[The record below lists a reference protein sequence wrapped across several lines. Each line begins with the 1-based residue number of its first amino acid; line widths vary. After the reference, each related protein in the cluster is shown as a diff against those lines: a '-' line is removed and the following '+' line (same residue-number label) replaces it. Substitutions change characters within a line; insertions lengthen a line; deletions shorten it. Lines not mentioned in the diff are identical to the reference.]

1 MSSPDDRV
9 SRSWRRFLRFNVGW
23 LIVVVLVIGAGLG
36 WVAREAHIQR
46 DAVAAIKRAGGSVG
60 FHTGCTHF
68 VRGPSLK
75 ESPVAQELWAPKWL
89 VDAIGI
95 DYFDR
100 VDSVG
105 FYLNGCTDEAI
116 VHVGRLPGLLFLS
129 VDGGTVT
136 DTGLTHV
143 KGLTNLDELNL
154 RNEQITDAGLADLK
168 GLTKL
173 HRLYLGGSQVTDA
186 GVKEL
191 QRALPNTIIRD

>member
-1 MSSPDDRV
+1 MSVQADPIPHPL
-9 SRSWRRFLRFNVGW
+9 RRFLRFSVRG

-36 WVAREAHIQR
+36 WIVREAHVQR
-46 DAVAAIKRAGGSVG
+46 DAVAAIERAGGSVRY
-60 FHTGCTHF
+60 HTGWTYSEF
-68 VRGPSLK
+68 P
-75 ESPVAQELWAPKWL
+75 EAQELWAPKWL

-95 DYFDR
+95 DYFDQ

-105 FYLNGCTDEAI
+105 FYGSGHPVCTDEAL

-129 VDGGTVT
+129 VDGGSVT

-154 RNEQITDAGLADLK
+154 RSTQITDAGLADLK

-173 HRLYLGGSQVTDA
+173 YRLYLGGSQVTDA
-186 GVKEL
+186 GVKRL